1 MNTDRGG
8 CGSTALDASDG
19 HLEIALM
26 YFSVSLNSSEMMLLL
41 AGCWHM
47 MPCTSTLS
55 PTEIHSLATL
65 VYTEC
70 IADFCC
76 WIESTFCL
84 SFF

>member
-26 YFSVSLNSSEMMLLL
+26 YFSVSLNSSEMMCFYWLV
-41 AGCWHM
+41 AHRCWHM

-65 VYTEC
+65 VYTG
-70 IADFCC
+70 
-76 WIESTFCL
+76 TV
-84 SFF
+84 